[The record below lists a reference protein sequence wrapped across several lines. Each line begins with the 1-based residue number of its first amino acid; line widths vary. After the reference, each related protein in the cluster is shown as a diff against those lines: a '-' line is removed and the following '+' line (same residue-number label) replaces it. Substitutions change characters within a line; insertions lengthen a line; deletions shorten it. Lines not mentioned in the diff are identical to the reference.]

1 MRQNNKNAKTVDEFE
16 EKMIKLNR
24 VAKVV
29 KGGRRFSFSALMVV
43 GDKKGNVGL
52 GYGKANEVPEAI
64 RKGVEDARRNMAK
77 INLQGSTIPH
87 QIVGEFCK
95 AKVLLKPAAE
105 GAGLKAGSAVRPLLE
120 FAGVKNILSKS
131 LGSDNHINVARATFK
146 ALKSLMTIQGVAKRR
161 GKDPRD
167 IMFIKDDVKKD
178 AGESTEG

>member
-1 MRQNNKNAKTVDEFE
+1 MRHNSKDSRPVDAFE

-43 GDKKGNVGL
+43 GDRKGNVGL

-64 RKGVEDARRNMAK
+64 RKGVEDARRNIAK

-87 QIVGEFCK
+87 QIVGRFCK
-95 AKVLLKPAAE
+95 AQVLLKPAAE
-105 GAGLKAGSAVRPLLE
+105 GAGLKAGSSVRPLLE

-146 ALKSLMTIQGVAKRR
+146 ALKSLMTIQSVAKRR
-161 GKDPRD
+161 GKDPKD
-167 IMFIKDDVKKD
+167 IMFVKEELKSSSE
-178 AGESTEG
+178 ESTED